1 MMQTGKSKSKDL
13 WNTLESSLLDAS
25 RLSKEVVLGIKA
37 ESGETGLKTLQRWV
51 DKLGLV
57 RGTLRAFSEAGAEVP
72 FDELMYEKVYIK
84 YNSSNGG
91 DAWMKPFAGESIG
104 VIFQT
109 LDNDGIFR
117 QGGDLPLFL
126 FDRK

>member
-1 MMQTGKSKSKDL
+1 MQTGKSKSKNL
-13 WNTLESSLLDAS
+13 WKSLESSLLQAT

-37 ESGETGLKTLQRWV
+37 ETGEAGLKALQCWV
-51 DKLGLV
+51 NELGLV
-57 RGTLRAFSEAGAEVP
+57 RGTLRAYSESGEEIPV
-72 FDELMYEKVYIK
+72 DELNYEKVYIK
-84 YNSSNGG
+84 YNSSNAG

-109 LDNDGIFR
+109 LDNDGTFH

-126 FDRK
+126 FNQQW